1 MLRVLEAS
9 ITVASPSCPSPIVDG
24 ATYRFP
30 SPFPAIL
37 VTAVCEDSRSEVS
50 GYDLKERRMLF
61 TSQVFSPLQLSLVVS
76 VQAVELC
83 VAVFLTSPVGLAS
96 FVPISLLAG

>member
-1 MLRVLEAS
+1 
-9 ITVASPSCPSPIVDG
+9 
-24 ATYRFP
+24 
-30 SPFPAIL
+30 
-37 VTAVCEDSRSEVS
+37 
-50 GYDLKERRMLF
+50 MLF